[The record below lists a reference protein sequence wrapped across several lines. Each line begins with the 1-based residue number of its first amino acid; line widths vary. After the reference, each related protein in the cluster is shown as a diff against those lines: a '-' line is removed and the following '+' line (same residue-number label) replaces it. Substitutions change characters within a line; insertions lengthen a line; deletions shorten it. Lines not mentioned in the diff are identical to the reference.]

1 LSSSCA
7 EEEEEEE
14 EEEDDDECQR
24 RTLFLHAAIM
34 CIIQPKAT
42 YFLHYFKTS
51 HVQKAKESKV
61 IRYTRVGKEALN

>member
-1 LSSSCA
+1 LSSRCA

-34 CIIQPKAT
+34 CIIQPKIKTRKAT
-42 YFLHYFKTS
+42 YFLHYF
-51 HVQKAKESKV
+51 KV